1 MANRKYTDAHIEFL
15 RVGYK
20 KMTVEKLAEKFNR
33 EFEMNCSLCAIKA
46 ILNKRKI
53 KCGRAPSERFVQ
65 RQRIYTDKMIDFL
78 RINFKT
84 LAIRDLT
91 AAFNKKFC
99 MDKTHTQIRALLSRK
114 GIKANRTG
122 HFASNY
128 VPWNTG
134 TKGLTTANK
143 TSFKAGHKP
152 KNTKPIGYERVDK
165 DGYLKVKVSEESPQ
179 FKFKHIVVYEKHYGP
194 IPDGCCVIFK
204 DSDIRNFDP
213 ENLTIVSRPEL
224 LQMNRNKYASQPG
237 ELKSTVLAL
246 SKLQVKTYEKIKET
260 S

>member
-33 EFEMNCSLCAIKA
+33 EFGMNCSLCAIKT

-84 LAIRDLT
+84 LAILDLT
-91 AAFNKKFC
+91 AAFNKEFG
-99 MDKTHTQIRALLSRK
+99 MNKTPTQIHAVMNRK
-114 GIKANRTG
+114 KIRANRTG
-122 HFASNY
+122 HFSKNH

-134 TKGLTTANK
+134 TKGLTSANK

-179 FKFKHIVVYEKHYGP
+179 FKFKHIVVYENHYGP
-194 IPDGCCVIFK
+194 VPEGFCVIFK

-213 ENLTIVSRPEL
+213 KNLAAISRKEL
-224 LQMNRNKYASQPG
+224 LQLNRNQYKKQPDA
-237 ELKSTVLAL
+237 LKPSVFAL
-246 SKLQVKTYEKIKET
+246 SKLQSGIYEKIKE